1 MMQQPLVP
9 QNLPNEIAQAAT
21 AFQLGPL
28 SGTYKPRISSPM
40 AVMAIAFGIVVA
52 DIIVFALI
60 FILTGYVFSILIVV
74 PIAAIV
80 YGVYGLM
87 HYKLRVYTF
96 AGGLIY
102 ANGDK
107 IDTARWDQVA
117 AVWQEQRRRRY
128 GYSYFGIIGAL
139 FSGSNM
145 KESYTVQRHDGISI
159 SIDSTS
165 VGNIQQLGQVIQ
177 FEVTRL
183 QAPQALASYNAGQAI
198 PFGPFTI
205 SQQGITKNSGTPLP
219 WNQLEGVTLKRGNI
233 SIKQT
238 GKMLNWGL
246 APVGKIP
253 NLGVFNAV
261 VDYAQQ
267 NARMIQNPMR

>member
-9 QNLPNEIAQAAT
+9 QNLPNEIAQPAT
-21 AFQLGPL
+21 TFQLGPL
-28 SGTYKPRISSPM
+28 SNIYKPRISSPM
-40 AVMAIAFGIVVA
+40 AVIGIALGIVVA
-52 DIIVFALI
+52 DLIVFALVL
-60 FILTGYVFSILIVV
+60 ILTGYVFSFLIIV

-80 YGVYGLM
+80 YGIYGLM

-107 IDTARWDQVA
+107 IDTVRWDQVA

-128 GYSYFGIIGAL
+128 GYSALGLVGAL
-139 FSGSNM
+139 LSSSNM
-145 KESYTVQRHDGISI
+145 KESYTLQRHDGVSI
-159 SIDSTS
+159 AIASTG
-165 VGNIQQLGQVIQ
+165 VRDVQQLGQVIQ

-183 QAPQALASYNAGQAI
+183 QAPQALATYNAGQAI
-198 PFGPFTI
+198 PFGPFTL
-205 SQQGITKNSGTPLP
+205 SQQGITKNSGNPLP
-219 WNQLEGVTLKRGNI
+219 WNQLEGVTLKNGNI
-233 SIKQT
+233 AIKQT

-246 APVGKIP
+246 APVSKIP

-261 VDYAQQ
+261 VDHAQQ
-267 NARMIQNPMR
+267 SARMMQNPMR